1 MGIRKGSRFIR
12 YLGFYNLIEESGL
25 KMAAKILH
33 SLTDDNPDLQKQIG
47 CMMGIF
53 QLFDRQPILT
63 GRHIVGHSSKR
74 LPPGKSYFH
83 NDNLETESNTAE
95 RRSAPVE
102 KYLNNNLP
110 ERQRVSTELSRA
122 SFSSSRSSSFSSID
136 CNQTKQ
142 LEPVSFDRIIFP
154 ETPSRNPAVN
164 MQNSSPQFNRQA
176 LDLRDVVKDS
186 IYREVQGL
194 SVKTKTF
201 EAPHLM
207 VKFKDFPRQLPRN
220 TDCSQ
225 DSAKFRE
232 APWYHNEPQELFRSP
247 YYHSKDG
254 SSFSISK
261 DAPRFSS
268 DGREIS
274 YIPFESRD
282 ISKSAQKL
290 KDLPRLSLDSREGS
304 LKNSNANSKSI
315 SHFKT
320 SHRDS
325 GEFNGKVQ
333 SLQQT
338 SGNQARSASVVAK
351 LMGLEPLP
359 DSVVAGGT
367 NSSSGRI
374 YPVEE
379 FANFSRSSEEM
390 DTSKPIQL
398 SSSSKLWKEPSSP
411 HGRNPDSV
419 MKHISRFSIESA
431 PKKQIDMTRLSRKP
445 ASRSM
450 RGSARAPNTFP
461 SVYSEIEKRLKDLE
475 FAHSGKDL
483 RALKQILEA
492 MQAKG
497 LLETQKEG
505 RDYNFTSLND
515 HEQRYTCSRQDAG
528 TVNSRKLQ
536 TDQVLSSSQK
546 RANSLRHFESPI
558 IIMKPAKLV
567 QKTDMPASS
576 VISLDGFSGL
586 PKLQDGEFID
596 NRKGLSTGRAAKD
609 QIFKERSREN
619 SVNHVSMRTD
629 SRNLITAHASEGS
642 QQLHK
647 ESTSGFRKSSESI
660 SPRMR
665 QKKLELEKRS
675 KPLKPSDS
683 IKSRRQS
690 NNKQEE
696 STSPGGLSRPN
707 HPNSLRKD
715 DRLIEDSSNLRNL
728 NIQKNEISVQSNRG
742 IILGSKNV
750 EVASFD
756 ESSPD
761 IIMSAEFLISGVV
774 EKKSNWMVSEKEQ
787 PEAGAPPEYPS
798 PVSVLDNNVSTDDS
812 PSPVK
817 HVGKTLKGDESMDSD
832 TILNI
837 PNPKRSGFASQV
849 NGKKLQNI
857 ENLVQKLRRLNSS
870 HDEAHTDYIAS
881 LCENP
886 DPNHRYISEILLAS
900 GLLLKDLGSSLTNFQ
915 FHPSGHPI
923 NPELF
928 LVLEQ
933 TKASSLCKDECSA
946 EKTTQLLTKEK
957 FHRKLFFDVVN
968 EILARKFALVG
979 PFSEPWLRPNKLAG
993 KTLNAQKLLKE
1004 LCSEIEELQK
1014 KISKCSFDEEDDGL
1028 KNILFEDLMYQSETW
1043 INFNGEISGVVVY
1056 VERLIFKDL
1065 VDEVVVGAVAGLK
1078 TKPIWRR
1085 QIFS

>member
-1 MGIRKGSRFIR
+1 
-12 YLGFYNLIEESGL
+12 
-25 KMAAKILH
+25 MAAKILH
-33 SLTDDNPDLQKQIG
+33 SLTDDNPDLQKQVG

-63 GRHIVGHSSKR
+63 GRRIVGHSSKR
-74 LPPGKSYFH
+74 LPPGKSHFH
-83 NDNLETESNTAE
+83 NDNLETDSNTAE
-95 RRSAPVE
+95 RRSVPVE
-102 KYLNNNLP
+102 KYLTNNIQ

-136 CNQTKQ
+136 CNQTNQ
-142 LEPVSFDRIIFP
+142 LEPVSLDRMIFP

-164 MQNSSPQFNRQA
+164 MQNSSPKFNRQA

-201 EAPHLM
+201 EEAPDLM

-220 TDCSQ
+220 TDGSQ

-232 APWYHNEPQELFRSP
+232 APWYHNEPRELLRSP
-247 YYHSKDG
+247 SFHSKDG

-274 YIPFESRD
+274 YVPFESRD
-282 ISKSAQKL
+282 ISKSTQKL

-315 SHFKT
+315 FHFKT
-320 SHRDS
+320 LHKDS

-338 SGNQARSASVVAK
+338 SGNQARQTSVVAK
-351 LMGLEPLP
+351 LMGLETLP
-359 DSVVAGGT
+359 DSVVAGST
-367 NSSSGRI
+367 NSSSGRT

-379 FANFSRSSEEM
+379 FVNFSRSSEEM
-390 DTSKPIQL
+390 DSLKPIQL

-431 PKKQIDMTRLSRKP
+431 PKKQIDMTRLTRKP
-445 ASRSM
+445 ASRST
-450 RGSARAPNTFP
+450 RGSARAPNIFP

-505 RDYNFTSLND
+505 QDYNFTSLND
-515 HEQRYTCSRQDAG
+515 HEQTYTSSRQDAR

-536 TDQVLSSSQK
+536 TDRVLSSSQK

-586 PKLQDGEFID
+586 PKLQGGEFID
-596 NRKGLSTGRAAKD
+596 NRKGLSNGRAAKD
-609 QIFKERSREN
+609 QIFKERNREN
-619 SVNHVSMRTD
+619 SVNHVHMRTD
-629 SRNLITAHASEGS
+629 SRNLITAHASERS

-660 SPRMR
+660 SPRM
-665 QKKLELEKRS
+665 QHKKLELEKRS
-675 KPLKPSDS
+675 KPLMPSDS

-696 STSPGGLSRPN
+696 SSSSGGLRRPN
-707 HPNSLRKD
+707 HPNSLQKD
-715 DRLIEDSSNLRNL
+715 DRLIEGSSNLRNL

-750 EVASFD
+750 EVNSFD

-774 EKKSNWMVSEKEQ
+774 EKKSNRMVSEKEQ
-787 PEAGAPPEYPS
+787 AEAGAPPEYPS

-817 HVGKTLKGDESMDSD
+817 HVGKTFKGDESIDSD
-832 TILNI
+832 RILNTVVGSSANFI
-837 PNPKRSGFASQV
+837 PNSKRSGSASQV
-849 NGKKLQNI
+849 NGKKLQDI

-933 TKASSLCKDECSA
+933 TKASSLHKEECSA
-946 EKTTQLLTKEK
+946 EKTAQLLTKEK

-968 EILARKFALVG
+968 EILARKFTLVG
-979 PFSEPWLRPNKLAG
+979 PFSEHWLRPNKLAG

-1028 KNILFEDLMYQSETW
+1028 KNILFEDLMHQSETW
-1043 INFNGEISGVVVY
+1043 INFNGEISGVVVD
-1056 VERLIFKDL
+1056 VERLIFKDF

-1078 TKPIWRR
+1078 TKPIRRR